1 MLIVF
6 DKPYGVLSQ
15 FTSDGSANTPLG
27 AFDLPKDVY
36 AIGRLDADSE
46 GMLLLS
52 DEKGL
57 TSTLLDPKRAH
68 PRTYFAQVEN
78 VPSAAAIEELAAGVR
93 IKSGLTLPA
102 KVGLL
107 DVAPPFGPRTPPIR
121 ERKHIPTAW
130 LSLTLTEGKNRQVRK
145 MTAAVGHPTLRLVRV
160 AIGDLSLLSLRER
173 GLAPGC
179 AIELDDE
186 DRQRLFARSPSTRPG
201 RKRRSL
207 HRKGTPS

>member
-6 DKPYGVLSQ
+6 DKPFGVLSQ

-27 AFDLPKDVY
+27 AFELPKDVY

-57 TSTLLDPKRAH
+57 TSTLLDPKRSH

-78 VPSAAAIEELAAGVR
+78 IPSDDAIAQLCAGVR
-93 IKSGLTLPA
+93 IKSGLTRPA
-102 KVGLL
+102 VVQRL
-107 DVAPPFGPRTPPIR
+107 DAAPPFAPRVPPIR
-121 ERKHIPTAW
+121 ERKSIPTAW

-145 MTAAVGHPTLRLVRV
+145 MTAAVGFPTLRLVRV
-160 AIGDLSLLSLRER
+160 SIGHLSLLSLRQR
-173 GLAPGC
+173 GLVPGC

-186 DRQRLFARSPSTRPG
+186 DRERLFERSRRARD
-201 RKRRSL
+201 
-207 HRKGTPS
+207 